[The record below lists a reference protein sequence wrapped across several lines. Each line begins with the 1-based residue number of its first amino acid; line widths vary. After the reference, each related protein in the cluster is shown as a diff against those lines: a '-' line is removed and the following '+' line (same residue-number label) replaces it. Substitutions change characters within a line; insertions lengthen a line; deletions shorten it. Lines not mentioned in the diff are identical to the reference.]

1 MSTDSNEKRNAIVT
15 LIQALRVYQWS
26 KNLILFAALLFAQE
40 VFHVDK
46 LLTSLLAFVVFCL
59 AASATYLF
67 NDLQDIE
74 KDRSHPKKRHRPI
87 ASGALSTGA
96 AWVMTGLL
104 YLSAAALGL
113 YVGPAF
119 AGIVFAYVAMTL
131 AYSLFLKHVIIVD
144 VMVLAL
150 GFVFR
155 AMAGA
160 VAIQVEFS
168 SWLVVC
174 TLFLALFLGLSKR
187 RHEMT
192 LLEDDASA
200 HRAVL
205 SQYSIHYLDQLI
217 LIVAGGAIITY
228 TIYTC
233 SADVVARLGTDKLY
247 LTLPF
252 VVYGVFRYLYLVHH
266 KTGGGDPSRTL
277 VTDLPL
283 LSTVFLWAAACGVI
297 LYWKSVFPIFG

>member
-1 MSTDSNEKRNAIVT
+1 MPTEAPTRGNPLFM
-15 LIQALRVYQWS
+15 LIKALRAYQWS
-26 KNLILFAALLFAQE
+26 KNLIIFAALLFAQE

-46 LLTSLLAFVVFCL
+46 LVTSLLAFMVFCC

-74 KDRSHPKKRHRPI
+74 KDRTHPKKRDRPI
-87 ASGALSTGA
+87 ASGAMSIPL
-96 AWVMTGLL
+96 AWGLL
-104 YLSAAALGL
+104 LVLYAVAAVIGI
-113 YVGPAF
+113 YVGYGFTA
-119 AGIVFAYVAMTL
+119 IVLGYVLMQL

-144 VMVLAL
+144 VMILAL

-160 VAIQVEFS
+160 VAIDVEFS
-168 SWLVVC
+168 NWLVVC

-192 LLEDDASA
+192 LLEGDASA

-233 SADVVARLGTDKLY
+233 SADVVARVGTDKLY

-252 VVYGVFRYLYLVHH
+252 VVYGVFRYLYLIHH

-277 VTDLPL
+277 VTDVPL
-283 LSTVFLWAAACGVI
+283 LSTVFLWAASCGVI
-297 LYWKSVFPIFG
+297 LYWKALF